1 MSNEWSEVAVPGPV
15 EVGDHKLLP
24 LTYGHVVL
32 MERIDLEEVLNPV
45 DYWAFIGICSRP
57 FKSACR
63 WIGFYLSPV
72 GQWLYRHKPLP
83 KDKAKAYSQAITYM
97 HQSLKTPELMTKDG
111 SGSGGGAKHG
121 APSLQVMRTVAL
133 SKLNYSPDT
142 IMDAP
147 FLQLVW
153 DILAYNE
160 QMGGARIIAGELEH
174 GLEELKRRQ
183 EEREHESICKSST

>member
-1 MSNEWSEVAVPGPV
+1 
-15 EVGDHKLLP
+15 
-24 LTYGHVVL
+24 
-32 MERIDLEEVLNPV
+32 
-45 DYWAFIGICSRP
+45 
-57 FKSACR
+57 
-63 WIGFYLSPV
+63 
-72 GQWLYRHKPLP
+72 
-83 KDKAKAYSQAITYM
+83 M

-111 SGSGGGAKHG
+111 SGSGGGTKHG

-174 GLEELKRRQ
+174 GLEELKRRA
-183 EEREHESICKSST
+183 EEREHESIR